1 MNGAPARW
9 QDAQELCVD
18 VVVDGRYNLDRQF
31 PDCVDDAL
39 HALLLAR
46 EPNRAEADQR
56 APAIPWTGRL
66 RGRLRDAD
74 PKHISWHRL
83 RHWVQRA
90 VRRHPDF
97 IALAQQPGR
106 LPFVRRSHRQ
116 RALRKQLAEKRPKT
130 VYEGSLCECP
140 SPARPGA
147 GRASSSRS
155 PPGPQGHSPSS
166 FVEILARAS
175 VDNGAED
182 RCIVERLHALP
193 GQRALIGNELEPCRN
208 EAFSLL
214 GVPKDLH
221 VRVLCPS
228 AQRQYAASAA
238 HFVSPV
244 G

>member
-130 VYEGSLCECP
+130 VYEGRCANAPRLRGLE
-140 SPARPGA
+140 
-147 GRASSSRS
+147 RAEHQAVDHRQVRKATLRAVSSRS
-155 PPGPQGHSPSS
+155 SPAPPSTMVRKIVASSNGSMRFQGS
-166 FVEILARAS
+166 ARS
-175 VDNGAED
+175 
-182 RCIVERLHALP
+182 
-193 GQRALIGNELEPCRN
+193 
-208 EAFSLL
+208 
-214 GVPKDLH
+214 
-221 VRVLCPS
+221 
-228 AQRQYAASAA
+228 
-238 HFVSPV
+238 
-244 G
+244 